1 MRVGFAALALALLT
15 EALQNFASHRDASW
29 RDVGVDLAGAGAG
42 VVLAW
47 VGRSGV
53 NVSVE

>member
-1 MRVGFAALALALLT
+1 MGFAALALALLT

>member
-29 RDVGVDLAGAGAG
+29 RDVGVDLAGAV
-42 VVLAW
+42 VVLAQ